1 MTRLEAAEMRFLR
14 NVKGYTRLVKVKSAV
29 IRKELKISG
38 IQDVFTKRAFS
49 YDAPV
54 SVINIHCA
62 FFFFFRNGGEGG
74 GFLLVFF
81 QDLCVCVSVYVRM
94 CMYTRVVAIK

>member
-1 MTRLEAAEMRFLR
+1 MTGLEAAEMRYLR

-62 FFFFFRNGGEGG
+62 FFFFEMEWGGVSCWC
-74 GFLLVFF
+74 FSKI
-81 QDLCVCVSVYVRM
+81 CVCVPVYVRM